1 MASVT
6 REYISDLAT
15 LTRGITPEVFGTL
28 LAFTSLLYQT
38 LMKTL
43 LPQKAQIFS
52 WIGRYNL
59 F

>member
-15 LTRGITPEVFGTL
+15 LTMGITPEVFGTL

-43 LPQKAQIFS
+43 LPQQVQIFS